1 MLHNIITVSVR
12 VFHVFFPCSNNSIR
26 NAFPRQTACR
36 QRSTLMNHEIDPEA
50 VHDVDVGESSAI
62 MDMRIPKVLSTR
74 RKNVLWHR

>member
-12 VFHVFFPCSNNSIR
+12 VFHVFFPCSHNSIH

-36 QRSTLMNHEIDPEA
+36 HHSTLMVHDIVPEA
-50 VHDVDVGESSAI
+50 VHDVDVGEFSTI

-74 RKNVLWHR
+74 RKNVL